1 MNDTLAGEV
10 DAFIRMAREF
20 PVRTGLLTFSLP
32 VFALLQL
39 LNGVLH
45 GGSLP
50 FIGGFVVLAIAC
62 SVLLAQYQLVVY
74 RKQRLSRQW
83 L

>member
-1 MNDTLAGEV
+1 MEDTVTTEIDTFV
-10 DAFIRMAREF
+10 RMAREF
-20 PVRTGLLTFSLP
+20 PVRTGLFTFSLP

-45 GGSLP
+45 GGSMV
-50 FIGGFVVLAIAC
+50 FIGSFVVLAIAC
-62 SVLLAQYQLVVY
+62 SVLLAQYQLAVY
-74 RKQRLSRQW
+74 RKRRLSREW

>member
-1 MNDTLAGEV
+1 MDDNVASEM

-20 PVRTGLLTFSLP
+20 PVRTGLFTFSLP

-39 LNGVLH
+39 LNGILH
-45 GGSLP
+45 GGSLL

-62 SVLLAQYQLVVY
+62 SVLLAQYQIAVY